1 MPRHERLYLPDGTL
15 TIMAGD
21 GSKML
26 YNVYRGQLALGSE
39 LLAGMFS
46 LPNPVIPAIGVTEN
60 ARAWFNKAREQ
71 GLGGTSDDTAIV
83 FPPQFSAAEIEIF
96 FEFMYLQGW
105 SRDNPDVATSCA
117 ILKLS
122 HYLIVPQGIA
132 YARRYLDN
140 NPEFTPVNRMSLAFP
155 YHFADWIGSAFD
167 ELMGISINNLSEDE
181 EKVLGPLAYRAL
193 ARAQAKVLDARLRL
207 ALKAPDVNH
216 CNYCSNIPYCRE
228 EWEKMWTSVNGVLGA
243 LIKEDLPGS
252 VIMDKLRTYSR
263 GGMTYECHRRT
274 CEGLQDT
281 EDKVSILR
289 EEEGLIDEAVA
300 ALLKATGVPLSL

>member
-1 MPRHERLYLPDGTL
+1 
-15 TIMAGD
+15 
-21 GSKML
+21 ML

-71 GLGGTSDDTAIV
+71 GLGGTSE
-83 FPPQFSAAEIEIF
+83 FPPQFSALRRLRFSSSSCTCKGE
-96 FEFMYLQGW
+96 W

-132 YARRYLDN
+132 YAKRYLDN

-155 YHFADWIGSAFD
+155 YHFADWIGSASSFD

-252 VIMDKLRTYSR
+252 
-263 GGMTYECHRRT
+263 
-274 CEGLQDT
+274 DT

-300 ALLKATGVPLSL
+300 ALLRATGVPLSL